1 MSATRATLGA
11 MCGRYASFRQAQ
23 DLADVFDVTTIAEE
37 VAGRKPSWN
46 VAPTQDVLVVLER
59 LVDAEG
65 RTAGRDGA
73 GEATGTSREMHEAR
87 WGLVPSWAKDPAIGN
102 RMINAR
108 SETVAEKPSFSSS
121 VKTRRCL
128 VPADGYYEWQA
139 PREGSTRKT
148 PYFISSPDGAPLA
161 FAGLYAWWRPKDDPG
176 ADWLLTTTILT
187 TASTGEMASIHDRV
201 PVILTGEDVS
211 LWLDPTVTD
220 PAEALAV
227 LGTGTPELTWHEV
240 SSAVG
245 SPRNNSPELV
255 EPVGA

>member
-1 MSATRATLGA
+1 M
-11 MCGRYASFRQAQ
+11 
-23 DLADVFDVTTIAEE
+23 
-37 VAGRKPSWN
+37 VA
-46 VAPTQDVLVVLER
+46 
-59 LVDAEG
+59 AEG
-65 RTAGRDGA
+65 RPGR
-73 GEATGTSREMHEAR
+73 R
-87 WGLVPSWAKDPAIGN
+87 
-102 RMINAR
+102 
-108 SETVAEKPSFSSS
+108 
-121 VKTRRCL
+121 
-128 VPADGYYEWQA
+128 
-139 PREGSTRKT
+139 
-148 PYFISSPDGAPLA
+148 LA
-161 FAGLYAWWRPKDDPG
+161 AHDDDPQVFVARG
-176 ADWLLTTTILT
+176 GRPELTTTILT